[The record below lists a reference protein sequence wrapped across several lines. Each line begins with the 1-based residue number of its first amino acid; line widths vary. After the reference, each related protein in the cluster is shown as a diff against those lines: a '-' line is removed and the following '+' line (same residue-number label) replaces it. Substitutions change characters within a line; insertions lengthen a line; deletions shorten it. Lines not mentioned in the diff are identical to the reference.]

1 MLAAQCRPSIVEDRP
16 MISSGIVRI
25 TAAVAVAVIGLTGMS
40 RAETIRVAVGTQDT
54 TINCVTGG
62 LLIRELKLLEKFLPR
77 DGKYKDVTY
86 DIQWKNF
93 TSGAPLTNE
102 MVAGKLDLGAMAD
115 FPGSLN
121 GVAFQKA
128 GRRSLFISV
137 LSGSTKGS
145 GNGIVVPVNSPVQSI
160 ADLKGKT
167 ISVPFA
173 STSHGM
179 LLRAIE
185 AQGWN
190 PETDV
195 NIITQAPEVAGPAL
209 QANKIEAHADFV
221 PFAEL
226 FPWRGFARKIF
237 DGSQANA
244 PTLHGSLVDAEYAD
258 KYPEIVVAYLR
269 AALEAD
275 RLIAEE
281 PEKYSELI
289 TKVTGIDAEV
299 AYLFHGPL
307 GLQTRSVTWKPEY
320 RQAVA
325 TSIKTLRH
333 LKRADSDLDIN
344 QFVTEKFIRTALSQ
358 VGRDY
363 DAELKN
369 YAQLPLKAKDAAT
382 GADITDFSRVAQ
394 IWVKDEP
401 KLRHFSSP
409 ENALKALAALE
420 KEGKTIRV
428 VYAQDRESGIKL
440 FANQAWFVRSGK
452 GELSAFLLKDG
463 AEKWSKEHG
472 GEVIDYAGARD
483 SPVASR

>member
-1 MLAAQCRPSIVEDRP
+1 MRSRYFMKTAATAALALFGLAAIAQ
-16 MISSGIVRI
+16 
-25 TAAVAVAVIGLTGMS
+25 
-40 RAETIRVAVGTQDT
+40 AETIRVAIGTQDT
-54 TINCVTGG
+54 TINCATGG
-62 LLIRELKLLEKFLPR
+62 LLIRELKLLEKFLPH
-77 DGKYKDVTY
+77 DGKYSDVTY

-102 MVAGKLDLGAMAD
+102 MVAGKLDFGAMAD

-145 GNGIVVPVNSPVQSI
+145 GNGIVVPSNSPVQSI
-160 ADLKGKT
+160 KDLKGKT

-185 AQGWN
+185 AEGWN

-195 NIITQAPEVAGPAL
+195 HIITQAPEVAGPAL

-244 PTLHGSLVDAEYAD
+244 PTFHGALVDADYAE

-275 RLIAEE
+275 RLIANE
-281 PEKYSELI
+281 PEKYSDLI
-289 TKVTGIDAEV
+289 AKVTGIEAEV
-299 AYLFHGPL
+299 VYLFHGPL
-307 GLQTRSVTWKPEY
+307 GLQTRDVTWKPEY

-325 TSIKTLRH
+325 TSIKTLKL

-344 QFVTEKFIRTALSQ
+344 QFVTDKYIRAA
-358 VGRDY
+358 VAEAGGDY
-363 DAELKN
+363 EARLKS
-369 YAQLPLKAKDAAT
+369 YDQLGLKAQDAAT
-382 GADITDFSRVAQ
+382 GAKITDFGRVAQ

-401 KLRHFSSP
+401 LVRHYGSP
-409 ENALKALAALE
+409 ESALTALAALE
-420 KEGKTIRV
+420 KQGQAIRV
-428 VYAQDRESGIKL
+428 IYAQDRETGIKL
-440 FANQAWFVRSGK
+440 FANQAWYVRSPT
-452 GELSAFLLKDG
+452 GELGAFLLKDG
-463 AEKWSKEHG
+463 AERWSKAHG
-472 GEVIDYAGARD
+472 GVVVDYAGARE
-483 SPVASR
+483 SLVASR